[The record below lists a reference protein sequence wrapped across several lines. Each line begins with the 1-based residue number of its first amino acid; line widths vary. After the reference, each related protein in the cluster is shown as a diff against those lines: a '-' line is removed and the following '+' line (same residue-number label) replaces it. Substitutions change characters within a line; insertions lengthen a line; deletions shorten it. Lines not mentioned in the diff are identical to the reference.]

1 MKFLTALLLLIVAI
15 IITVDAYPKHKHGH
29 GQVTGGVNK
38 EGGKTTWHVEGEK
51 QVWGN
56 KHGSVN
62 VNGGVVKPPGGKPQ
76 GHVGV
81 SGTVHWG

>member
-15 IITVDAYPKHKHGH
+15 IVTVDAYPKHKNH

-81 SGTVHWG
+81 SGTIHWR